1 MTNVLIPTDFSE
13 NACNAIQYGV
23 QFFENE
29 PTNFYLLHISLI
41 ELNSAGHDAAAN
53 SIIYNPENVVGII
66 DQLKEVEKRIEE
78 TFPKTSHKFYVQQ
91 EHGFFIDGI
100 KKTIENKHIDFI
112 VMGTKGATGL
122 KEAIVGTRTSEVI
135 TRVKCPVLVVPEKA
149 KYETPNQLAFPT
161 DFNSYY
167 KNKVLLTLAEV
178 VEINQS
184 AIHVLHITKRG
195 QALTSPQ
202 KKNKNYLEDFLQ
214 GSEYS
219 FHFLPSRNIE
229 NALQLFIKENSI
241 DIIVMV
247 AKNLNFVQ
255 RILFE
260 PTVTKISYHTEIPF
274 LVLHD

>member
-13 NACNAIQYGV
+13 NAWNAIKYGV

-29 PTNFYLLHISLI
+29 PTNFYLLHVSLI
-41 ELNSAGHDAAAN
+41 ELNSADHDVAAN
-53 SIIYNPENVVGII
+53 SIIYNPENAVGII
-66 DQLKEVEKRIEE
+66 EHLKGVEKRIEE
-78 TFPKTSHKFYVQQ
+78 TFPTTSHKFYLQQ

-100 KKTIENKHIDFI
+100 RKTVVNKHIDFI

-149 KYETPNQLAFPT
+149 EYEPPKELAFPT
-161 DFNSYY
+161 DFNNYY
-167 KNKVLLTLAEV
+167 KNKVLLTLAEI

-184 AIHVLHITKRG
+184 AIRVLHVTKKEHP
-195 QALTSPQ
+195 LTSPQ

-214 GSEYS
+214 GRIHS
-219 FHFLPSRNIE
+219 FHFLTSRNIE
-229 NALQLFIKENSI
+229 NALQTFIKENNVNM
-241 DIIVMV
+241 IVMV

>member
-13 NACNAIQYGV
+13 NAWNALKYGV

-29 PTNFYLLHISLI
+29 PTNFYLLHVNLI
-41 ELNSAGHDAAAN
+41 ELNSAGHDVAAN
-53 SIIYNPENVVGII
+53 SIIYNPQNTVGII
-66 DQLKEVEKRIEE
+66 DHLKEVEKRIEE
-78 TFPKTSHKFYVQQ
+78 TFPKTTHKFYIQQ

-100 KKTIENKHIDFI
+100 KKTVENKHIDFI

-122 KEAIVGTRTSEVI
+122 KEVIVGTRTSEVI
-135 TRVKCPVLVVPEKA
+135 TRVKCPILVVPEKA
-149 KYETPNQLAFPT
+149 KYESPKELAFPT
-161 DFNSYY
+161 DFNNYY
-167 KNKVLLTLAEV
+167 KNRVLLTLAEIL
-178 VEINQS
+178 EINQS
-184 AIHVLHITKRG
+184 ATRVLHMTKKD
-195 QALTSPQ
+195 QALTSLQ

-214 GSEYS
+214 GRVHS
-219 FHFLPSRNIE
+219 FHFLISRNIE
-229 NALQLFIKENSI
+229 NALQTFIKENGI
-241 DIIVMV
+241 NMIVMV